1 MPGRRSACRGFWAA
15 ARAARR
21 DPQPHAA
28 GAPGAHGARPRR
40 SRRAGP
46 IRSLPR
52 RPGHPRPTPRRRGPA
67 WACVDARAPRRTH
80 AASRDVRRRPG
91 SWRGPG
97 GGWKPV
103 LEREVPRRRLRR
115 LGRGR
120 GPAPPPA
127 MGAGP

>member
-1 MPGRRSACRGFWAA
+1 MPGPRSACRGFWA
-15 ARAARR
+15 RP

-28 GAPGAHGARPRR
+28 GAPGAHGAWPRCS

-46 IRSLPR
+46 TRSLPR
-52 RPGHPRPTPRRRGPA
+52 RSGHPRTTHRLSVPV
-67 WACVDARAPRRTH
+67 WACVYTRALRRTR
-80 AASRDVRRRPG
+80 AASRNVRRCPG

-103 LEREVPRRRLRR
+103 PERELQCRRLRR

-120 GPAPPPA
+120 RTARPPA